1 MVTTTNGSRLTFR
14 EYFVDRGHRDHV
26 SKLEFAGAQ
35 DAAPSPRVLEAID
48 EADLLVIGPSNPPLS
63 IWPILAIE
71 AIEQAV
77 RNHPNVIAIS
87 PLIDGRTLKGP
98 ADVVMADLGL
108 GSGSSAVLASYHGL
122 IDTLV
127 VDVTD
132 NADEGEVDGVGIVAL
147 ETRITNPADA
157 AKLARAILSL

>member
-1 MVTTTNGSRLTFR
+1 
-14 EYFVDRGHRDHV
+14 
-26 SKLEFAGAQ
+26 
-35 DAAPSPRVLEAID
+35 
-48 EADLLVIGPSNPPLS
+48 
-63 IWPILAIE
+63 
-71 AIEQAV
+71 
-77 RNHPNVIAIS
+77 
-87 PLIDGRTLKGP
+87 
-98 ADVVMADLGL
+98 
-108 GSGSSAVLASYHGL
+108 VLASYHGL